1 MAGSASLRA
10 ALLTFAS
17 VLSGTVLIP
26 TVRPLCAAL
35 YPTRPGAAHAFL
47 TAAVLG
53 GAVGAPALAA
63 WADRRGGHARLAA
76 LAALVDALLL
86 IALVRVTSYPLA
98 LALRAVQ
105 GAAAISALALIMG
118 ARPPGAAHHGA
129 TLGASLVI
137 AVAVGSPIGL
147 ALLSV
152 DPRAALLAGAA
163 LELAVAAAV
172 LHGGLPIAR
181 RVAGP
186 RRAVTAAVTR
196 AALWVGA
203 ERLAVGAFVVT
214 FAIWCHEVRHLGD
227 RHTGALV
234 TCFVATFAA
243 ATYPLGRLA
252 DRAGASRVARAGL
265 AALGMAFLALT
276 ACPTA
281 ALPVLLALAG
291 VASGAAYGAAMGVVV
306 RGSPAERAATAMGVL
321 HAAGSAGMLLG
332 TAGAGVLAVVVRHHA
347 PGASPAPL
355 VFAAA
360 AIAQLAVA
368 ATTTD
373 ELPQEVPC
381 PRSA

>member
-1 MAGSASLRA
+1 
-10 ALLTFAS
+10 
-17 VLSGTVLIP
+17 V
-26 TVRPLCAAL
+26 
-35 YPTRPGAAHAFL
+35 
-47 TAAVLG
+47 
-53 GAVGAPALAA
+53 VGAGRRSGGDPA
-63 WADRRGGHARLAA
+63 RRGDR
-76 LAALVDALLL
+76 D
-86 IALVRVTSYPLA
+86 
-98 LALRAVQ
+98 
-105 GAAAISALALIMG
+105 
-118 ARPPGAAHHGA
+118 PGAAHHGA

>member
-1 MAGSASLRA
+1 MASASLRP

-76 LAALVDALLL
+76 IAALVDALLL
-86 IALVRVTSYPLA
+86 LALVQVTSYPLA
-98 LALRAVQ
+98 LAMRAVQ
-105 GAAAISALALIMG
+105 GAAAIGALALLMG

-129 TLGASLVI
+129 IIGASLVA

-147 ALLSV
+147 ALLTI
-152 DPRAALLAGAA
+152 DPRAALLGGAA
-163 LELAVAAAV
+163 LEFAVAATV
-172 LHGGLPIAR
+172 IVGGLPAAR
-181 RVAGP
+181 PVARP

-252 DRAGASRVARAGL
+252 DRAGATRVARAGL
-265 AALGMAFLALT
+265 VALGAAFLALT

-281 ALPVLLALAG
+281 ALPLVLALAG

-306 RGSPAERAATAMGVL
+306 RGAPAERAATAMGVL

-332 TAGAGVLAVVVRHHA
+332 TAGAGILAVAVRHHA

-360 AIAQLAVA
+360 ALAQLVVA

-373 ELPQEVPC
+373 ALPQEVPC